1 MHPSSPDS
9 DAVRQPPVDAEPSA
23 PDPVVTFVVLAAAGD
38 LSEHQVDGTAVE
50 DEWSHY
56 QDTLWTA
63 VHDLVDPG
71 REDKRVNG
79 IELEHRMRAKTAE
92 VVGEQAALYPPN
104 AVATPM
110 LTRLGAPERPW
121 SGAIVIVAEEN
132 EEGLTGSLTGE
143 QLDLIRTV
151 HQQALRDL
159 GPQL

>member
-1 MHPSSPDS
+1 MG
-9 DAVRQPPVDAEPSA
+9 AEPSA
-23 PDPVVTFVVLAAAGD
+23 PDPAVTFVVLTAAGE
-38 LSEHQVDGTAVE
+38 LGEHQVDGTAVE

-79 IELEHRMRAKTAE
+79 IELEQRMRAKAAE

-110 LTRLGAPERPW
+110 LTRLGAPERKW
-121 SGAIVIVAEEN
+121 FGSIAIVAEEN

-143 QLDLIRTV
+143 QLNLIRTA
-151 HQQALRDL
+151 HHQALRDL
-159 GPQL
+159 DMQS